1 MTATAITRWMATI
14 NLSEEPDPNT
24 TKDLTYDIIWLLF
37 FISPP
42 YRKESNLSIRAIPRT
57 HWFIISAAE
66 NCTHIELL

>member
-14 NLSEEPDPNT
+14 NLST